1 MLNLTFANKIFI
13 HISIIYLSMLWLL
26 VLMLLWT
33 HGHRWDIRDYLHR
46 CLLSLLVLT
55 SRVRP
60 NFGDFGLRCRLWKS
74 SSKLHSKFSIV
85 GGWIYVARINVLNG
99 ALVLWNRLVLLRELI
114 SQSSKYVGLS
124 ADLRFILQ
132 AALLSIERVETQTGL
147 QLSVPVIQLLDL
159 HSVEIGPI
167 IELEHVEYAF
177 ESLVEEFPLDSALL
191 ILLDLLFA
199 HAGLV
204 CRHGAHLF
212 IAGFDSF
219 QLFIDD
225 QTWDLFK
232 ELERLVFSD
241 GCAWRWSVIIW
252 GRCGQW
258 DRIFR
263 LSAHLDMRLSI
274 ALEALKLGHYL
285 SCLLESVLVMLL
297 VLCEK

>member
-1 MLNLTFANKIFI
+1 M
-13 HISIIYLSMLWLL
+13 
-26 VLMLLWT
+26 
-33 HGHRWDIRDYLHR
+33 
-46 CLLSLLVLT
+46 
-55 SRVRP
+55 
-60 NFGDFGLRCRLWKS
+60 
-74 SSKLHSKFSIV
+74 
-85 GGWIYVARINVLNG
+85 
-99 ALVLWNRLVLLRELI
+99 
-114 SQSSKYVGLS
+114 
-124 ADLRFILQ
+124 Q

-225 QTWDLFK
+225 QT
-232 ELERLVFSD
+232 
-241 GCAWRWSVIIW
+241 
-252 GRCGQW
+252 
-258 DRIFR
+258 
-263 LSAHLDMRLSI
+263 
-274 ALEALKLGHYL
+274 
-285 SCLLESVLVMLL
+285 
-297 VLCEK
+297 